1 MFLASFNLYEENSKP
16 AAKQL
21 ARNQILTLTYEGTLI
36 AENDDLFVMS
46 SNDIERWQEKKKAA

>member
-21 ARNQILTLTYEGTLI
+21 AKNMPLTLIDEHTLF
-36 AENDDLFVMS
+36 ARNDDMFVMS
-46 SNDIERWQEKKKAA
+46 QNDIERWHDLKKAA